1 MSPKITHLDLNPS
14 CDSRGSE
21 HNLGSFS
28 GCWRLV
34 FLQPY
39 LQYPASASCHIPSA
53 DCSARWWRPPDATWV
68 PAFDWQRR
76 HGDPHSRHNPA
87 DHICRRWR
95 EASLIRLLGYSS
107 RVSSFFGD
115 RWGRGWFHG
124 DICEWMLSFMSLCSS
139 VRARRGNPCI
149 MSRLKKIIKVMTP
162 RKFCERPAEQRSKQV
177 ALTGHLGAAQV
188 RRAQTW
194 LSSSPRTGGGTSSL
208 LVWIALSGGGLQVE
222 EKPGALLLLLL
233 ELESATINPRSE
245 LHRPPTHT
253 FLCAS
258 STTVFLSSP
267 LYTRAHKNTFPL
279 TRTHASFEPGFLRD
293 APWRS
298 ISVIRPAEER

>member
-14 CDSRGSE
+14 CNSRGSE

-87 DHICRRWR
+87 DHICRRWK

-107 RVSSFFGD
+107 RMSSFLGD
-115 RWGRGWFHG
+115 SW
-124 DICEWMLSFMSLCSS
+124 
-139 VRARRGNPCI
+139 
-149 MSRLKKIIKVMTP
+149 
-162 RKFCERPAEQRSKQV
+162 
-177 ALTGHLGAAQV
+177 
-188 RRAQTW
+188 
-194 LSSSPRTGGGTSSL
+194 GGGAGFMETSVNGCCHL
-208 LVWIALSGGGLQVE
+208 CLCV
-222 EKPGALLLLLL
+222 
-233 ELESATINPRSE
+233 
-245 LHRPPTHT
+245 RP
-253 FLCAS
+253 CA
-258 STTVFLSSP
+258 
-267 LYTRAHKNTFPL
+267 RAGE
-279 TRTHASFEPGFLRD
+279 THASWARF
-293 APWRS
+293 
-298 ISVIRPAEER
+298 